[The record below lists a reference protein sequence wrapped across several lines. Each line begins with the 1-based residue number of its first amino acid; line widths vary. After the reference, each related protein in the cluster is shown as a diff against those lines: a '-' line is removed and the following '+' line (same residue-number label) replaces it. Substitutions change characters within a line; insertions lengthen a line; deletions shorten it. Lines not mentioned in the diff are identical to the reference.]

1 MTSRLLEYLRN
12 EYDLSCDLKHI
23 YEEYGVQSL
32 ISEVN
37 IQNKETCR

>member
-1 MTSRLLEYLRN
+1 MMSRLLEYFRK
-12 EYDLSCDLKHI
+12 EYDFSCDLKHI
-23 YEEYGVQSL
+23 YGEYGVQSL